1 MTNKRIYQ
9 TKNNCRNLNLIIIGI
24 LKTQIIVKLKIILI
38 MRSSHIQQKERVN
51 KMMKM
56 INKRKIIKVD

>member
-56 INKRKIIKVD
+56 INKQKIIKVD